1 MNIKGYWTG
10 YSYRGYIPWLGE
22 YKSFV
27 SEEEYLD
34 YIESNIIE
42 ED

>member
-1 MNIKGYWTG
+1 MPPYGYYTPYG
-10 YSYRGYIPWLGE
+10 YRGIVNNRWML
-22 YKSFV
+22 FV

-34 YIESNIIE
+34 YIK